1 MNPDTLKAIKRQNM
15 KVNNF
20 TSMMKL
26 ADKYNT
32 YTYTELIFG
41 LPLETKDTWKKAYVI
56 LWSLDSTIR
65 YLSKKERSYQTQN
78 GKKVKNI
85 SIQIDCTYVGFL
97 PGAVDNY
104 DEYMDFVVSMNQN
117 ESQRYA

>member
-32 YTYTELIFG
+32 YTYTELILG
-41 LPLETKDTWKKAYVI
+41 LPLETKDTWKKGLCDLMELGQHNKI
-56 LWSLDSTIR
+56 F
-65 YLSKKERSYQTQN
+65 
-78 GKKVKNI
+78 
-85 SIQIDCTYVGFL
+85 IQKDITKHRM
-97 PGAVDNY
+97 
-104 DEYMDFVVSMNQN
+104 E
-117 ESQRYA
+117 